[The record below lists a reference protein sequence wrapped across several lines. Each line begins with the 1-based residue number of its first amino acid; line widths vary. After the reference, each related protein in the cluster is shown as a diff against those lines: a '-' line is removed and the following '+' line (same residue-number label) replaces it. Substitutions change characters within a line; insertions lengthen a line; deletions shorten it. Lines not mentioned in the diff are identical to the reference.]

1 MTPTIMALLIY
12 ILLMLLLLGVLAGLR
27 TGMTLTGA
35 KKANSF
41 NPDGSDVSNFSNRLC
56 RAHANCYEGFPIF
69 GGLLLLAIASDTMAI
84 TNGLAYILIGAR
96 LGQSFIHLASTS
108 VVAVF
113 VRFGFFLVQVVIALY
128 WCVQFIKHFMV

>member
-1 MTPTIMALLIY
+1 MTPTITALLVY
-12 ILLMLLLLGVLAGLR
+12 ILLMLILLGVLAGLR

-41 NPDGSDVSNFSNRLC
+41 SPDGADVSDFSNRLC

-84 TNGLAYILIGAR
+84 TDGLAYILIAAR
-96 LGQSFIHLASTS
+96 LGQSFIHLVSTS

-113 VRFGFFLVQVVIALY
+113 IRFGFFLVQVVIALY
-128 WCVQFIKHFMV
+128 WCLQFIKHFMG

>member
-1 MTPTIMALLIY
+1 MTPTITALLIY

-96 LGQSFIHLASTS
+96 LGQSLIHLTSTS